1 MTSRD
6 YTTYQQTQGSLPTGG
21 SHPSSDEETFEQ
33 GTEKGSY
40 TPEEE
45 ALVEERLKNLGYL

>member
-1 MTSRD
+1 MTSRED
-6 YTTYQQTQGSLPTGG
+6 STYQQTRGSIPTDG
-21 SHPSSDEETFEQ
+21 SHLSSADETFEQ
-33 GTEKGSY
+33 GTQNGAY